1 MSGELLIAYSLKA
14 TVILIAALGLCFILR
29 RASAAARHLLW
40 TVAFAALLLLPVLSR
55 ITPGWTAPVGPS
67 SASRIA
73 PARPVRVIAPP
84 STASMPARAPIDW
97 IPLVWMLGA
106 TLVLA
111 RFGVG
116 TALVWLKTRR
126 SPPMQIAGRSDRVR
140 VLDAGPGAMP
150 MTWGVFRP
158 VVLLPT
164 EAAAWP
170 AERLRVVLLHELA
183 HVSRQD
189 WLTLAMAEVAVSL
202 YWFHPLAWWAASR
215 MRFER
220 ERACDDRVLAAGIA
234 ASGYA
239 ADLLEVARG
248 VGGAGDN
255 LLAAPAMARA
265 SNLES
270 RLRAILDP
278 KIRRRVVSA
287 KAAAIGSAAA
297 MLALLPL
304 ASVHLKGQAGG
315 LTGTIYDISGG
326 AVPGAKVLVVNADTG
341 FSQTIVSGPDGSY
354 SLPDL
359 AAGRYQVKV
368 AQPGFALFLR
378 ESVAVPAVL
387 DVVLSLGQ
395 VMESMVISGKRT
407 QAAPNPGPRRV
418 RVGGNVQA
426 AKLLEGPRPAYPPHA
441 EAAGIQGKVLL
452 QAVIRL
458 DGAIGGLS
466 VLSSRDPELAAAAL
480 ESVRQWRY
488 QPTLLNGQPVEV
500 ITTISV
506 DFRLDQ

>member
-1 MSGELLIAYSLKA
+1 
-14 TVILIAALGLCFILR
+14 
-29 RASAAARHLLW
+29 
-40 TVAFAALLLLPVLSR
+40 
-55 ITPGWTAPVGPS
+55 
-67 SASRIA
+67 
-73 PARPVRVIAPP
+73 
-84 STASMPARAPIDW
+84 
-97 IPLVWMLGA
+97 
-106 TLVLA
+106 
-111 RFGVG
+111 
-116 TALVWLKTRR
+116 
-126 SPPMQIAGRSDRVR
+126 
-140 VLDAGPGAMP
+140 MP

-158 VVLLPT
+158 VVLLPA

-183 HVSRQD
+183 HVARQD
-189 WLTLAMAEVAVSL
+189 WLTLAMAEVAVAL
-202 YWFHPLAWWAASR
+202 YWFHPLAWWAAAR
-215 MRFER
+215 MRCER
-220 ERACDDRVLAAGIA
+220 ERACDDRVLAAGVA

-248 VGGAGDN
+248 VGGAKDN

-287 KAAAIGSAAA
+287 KAAAIGSATA

-304 ASVHLKGQAGG
+304 ASLHLQGQAGG

-326 AVPGAKVLVVNADTG
+326 AVPDAKVLVVNVDTG
-341 FSQTIVSGPDGSY
+341 FSQTIASRPDGSY

-368 AQPGFALFLR
+368 AHPGFALFLR
-378 ESVAVPAVL
+378 ESLAVPAVL

-395 VMESMVISGKRT
+395 VMESLVISGKRT
-407 QAAPNPGPRRV
+407 QAAPNPEPRRV

-441 EAAGIQGKVLL
+441 ESAGIQGKVLL

-466 VLSSRDPELAAAAL
+466 VLSSRDPELAAAAM